1 MKKFI
6 VFLLI
11 IIICVSYTRAPQSI
25 KAFSFNK
32 NLLIS
37 NSVFTDYNSMSV
49 NEIQKFLEKH
59 NSILSSYKQ
68 NGISASEI
76 IFNAAKKYKINPAVI
91 LTTLQKE
98 EGLITEHSYD
108 SYAINYAMG
117 YHRPSSFTDQVYGGT
132 KLLRDGYDYLAAK
145 YGWKV
150 GKSHKTEDDPKYIDN
165 VVIPENKATAS
176 LYLYTP
182 YIGGYYTDKGIFIG
196 GNYNFVKIFSRW
208 FKKTTLDSA
217 YPEFKSQKLTFYIPQ
232 NITSEIPITLI
243 NTTNKLSSNPFLV
256 VAKETIPS
264 LTIKSVKVDLNMSK
278 GQSININVNIPP
290 INEKEQ
296 IIFGIMDKD
305 GKFVSNTCIV
315 NLVPVHIDLYFT
327 NSDSV
332 TTFNIVSTDA
342 YIKYA
347 YIDLLKDLT
356 ETPAKITLLNGCN
369 LNEREV
375 KQIKVRNISQL
386 NNFSISFIGS
396 DTKIPKPPTSIF
408 LSKLSIDNPIVS
420 INTKN
425 KRPTIIKVDD
435 TYFVDTPAKINLS
448 KGIHSIQFLYNEKT
462 LNYTFNLLTEESL
475 IFNLDSS
482 DSTPPTIYLYNNT
495 IVSADT
501 KQIKIKGKVNDQST
515 IDSLSINDTIV
526 SLKNDGEFEKEVKL
540 KNIVNPIVV
549 DAVDKFG
556 NTSTVFY
563 SIIKEVDVPQIFT
576 STVPNI
582 TTKQFLKLDITTKNV
597 YVLYING
604 IPCTTSLKSTSLKCT
619 KFIKLKPGKNLITL
633 SGKNKFGLSAERK
646 FTVVYS
652 PLPKTRLLLKI
663 GSKNLYVNGTKK
675 LMDVPPIIMWD
686 RTLLPIRHVIEALHG
701 SVEWNP
707 EYRTVNIQ
715 ISGAE
720 ISLKIGSN
728 IATVNGKEVQ
738 IDKNPSVVAIIKNN
752 RTYIPLRF
760 VIEQIGGKVT
770 WFPKTREIEI
780 IFPNY

>member
-1 MKKFI
+1 M
-6 VFLLI
+6 
-11 IIICVSYTRAPQSI
+11 
-25 KAFSFNK
+25 
-32 NLLIS
+32 
-37 NSVFTDYNSMSV
+37 
-49 NEIQKFLEKH
+49 
-59 NSILSSYKQ
+59 
-68 NGISASEI
+68 
-76 IFNAAKKYKINPAVI
+76 
-91 LTTLQKE
+91 
-98 EGLITEHSYD
+98 
-108 SYAINYAMG
+108 
-117 YHRPSSFTDQVYGGT
+117 
-132 KLLRDGYDYLAAK
+132 
-145 YGWKV
+145 
-150 GKSHKTEDDPKYIDN
+150 
-165 VVIPENKATAS
+165 
-176 LYLYTP
+176 
-182 YIGGYYTDKGIFIG
+182 
-196 GNYNFVKIFSRW
+196 
-208 FKKTTLDSA
+208 
-217 YPEFKSQKLTFYIPQ
+217 
-232 NITSEIPITLI
+232 
-243 NTTNKLSSNPFLV
+243 
-256 VAKETIPS
+256 
-264 LTIKSVKVDLNMSK
+264 
-278 GQSININVNIPP
+278 
-290 INEKEQ
+290 
-296 IIFGIMDKD
+296 MDKD

-327 NSDSV
+327 NSDSI
-332 TTFNIVSTDA
+332 TTFNIVSTNA

-347 YIDLLKDLT
+347 YIYLLKDST
-356 ETPAKITLLNGCN
+356 ETHARITLLNGCN

-526 SLKNDGEFEKEVKL
+526 SLKNNSEFEKEVKL
-540 KNIVNPIVV
+540 KNIVNTIVV
-549 DAVDKFG
+549 AAVDKFG
-556 NTSTVFY
+556 NASTVFY
-563 SIIKEVDVPQIFT
+563 SITKEVDVPQIFT

-597 YVLYING
+597 YMLYING
-604 IPCTTSLKSTSLKCT
+604 IPCMTSVKCT
-619 KFIKLKPGKNLITL
+619 KFIKLKPGKNFITL
-633 SGKNKFGLSAERK
+633 SGKNKFGLSTEK
-646 FTVVYS
+646 KLTVVYS
-652 PLPKTRLLLKI
+652 PLPKTQLLLKI
-663 GSKNLYVNGTKK
+663 GSKNLYVNGVRK
-675 LMDVPPIIMWD
+675 LMDVPPIIMWN
-686 RTLLPIRHVIEALHG
+686 RTLLPIRHIIEALHG
-701 SVEWNP
+701 SIEWNP
-707 EYRTVNIQ
+707 EHRTVNIQ

-738 IDKNPSVVAIIKNN
+738 IDKNPSVMAIIKNN

-770 WFPKTREIEI
+770 WFPKTKEIEI